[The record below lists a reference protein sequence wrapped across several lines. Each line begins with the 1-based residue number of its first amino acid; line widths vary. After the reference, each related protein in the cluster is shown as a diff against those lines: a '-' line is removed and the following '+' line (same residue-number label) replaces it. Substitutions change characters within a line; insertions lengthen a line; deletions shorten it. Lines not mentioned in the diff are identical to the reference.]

1 MFEMESRTK
10 QMRMMR
16 LFSRSGER
24 MFMVPLDHA
33 VTSGP
38 ISDLAG
44 MAALNR
50 SIAANGADAVVLHK
64 GRVRFFD
71 PACFKQ
77 MSLVI
82 HISASTVHAEDVN
95 AKTIV
100 ASVEECIRLGADAI
114 SVHVNMG
121 SLTESVQLSDL
132 ARTADAC
139 SRWNMPL
146 VAMVYPR
153 GPHIVNPLEPGLV
166 AHAVNLATE
175 LGADIVKTV
184 YTGSVETMSQV
195 VRSCPIPILVAGG
208 EKKTSLSDVVQFTRD
223 AIKAGTRGVAMGRN
237 VFEAGQPDEVV
248 RAVSEAIDST
258 AGLLQRV

>member
-1 MFEMESRTK
+1 
-10 QMRMMR
+10 MR

-121 SLTESVQLSDL
+121 SLTES
-132 ARTADAC
+132 A
-139 SRWNMPL
+139 
-146 VAMVYPR
+146 
-153 GPHIVNPLEPGLV
+153 
-166 AHAVNLATE
+166 
-175 LGADIVKTV
+175 
-184 YTGSVETMSQV
+184 
-195 VRSCPIPILVAGG
+195 SCPIWPERQMRAAAGICPW
-208 EKKTSLSDVVQFTRD
+208 SRWY
-223 AIKAGTRGVAMGRN
+223 I
-237 VFEAGQPDEVV
+237 
-248 RAVSEAIDST
+248 RAVPTS
-258 AGLLQRV
+258 